1 MTKVYVLLY
10 STLMYIK
17 REIETEFSKSLAS
30 PKVVMLLGARQVG
43 KTTLVKEL
51 LKDDAVFFNLDLEID
66 KTTILSVSSLNPAEA
81 IKKLGN
87 HKVIIFDE
95 AQRLPEI
102 GTIVKGWHDSK
113 LPNKII
119 LTGSS
124 SLNLLNQSA
133 ESLTGRN
140 EKLFLPPL
148 LFQEI
153 LASQNWYPNFLR
165 EKIVVDKFPKQ
176 VEAILMQSII
186 FGSYPEAV
194 LSSDPQKLL
203 LNLASDYL
211 IKDILQEGLVKDPSL
226 IRKLLMLLAHQIGA
240 EVSINELAAN
250 LSTTRVTVDRY
261 LNLLEQTFVIFRL
274 PAFSSNP
281 RKEISKNQKIY
292 FWDTGIRNAILNDF
306 SLNPLRPDIGALWEG
321 WVVAE
326 FAKQNLLTGQ
336 KNNLYFWRSKAGSE
350 VDLLIKK
357 SDLIKAY
364 EIKWQKK
371 FSNQKAFYKK
381 YGLKVEVINKSK
393 SIFRL

>member
-1 MTKVYVLLY
+1 
-10 STLMYIK
+10 MYIK

-30 PKVVMLLGARQVG
+30 PKVVMLLGPRQVG

-81 IKKLGN
+81 VKKLGN

-102 GTIVKGWHDSK
+102 GTIVKGWHDSQ

-153 LASQNWYPNFLR
+153 LASQNWYPNFLP
-165 EKIVVDKFPKQ
+165 EKMVVDKFPKQ

-186 FGSYPEAV
+186 FGSYPEVV

-211 IKDILQEGLVKDPSL
+211 IKDILQEGLIKDPSL

-240 EVSINELAAN
+240 EVSVNELAAN

-371 FSNQKAFYKK
+371 FSTQKAFNQK

-393 SIFRL
+393 PIFRL

>member
-1 MTKVYVLLY
+1 
-10 STLMYIK
+10 MYIK

-30 PKVVMLLGARQVG
+30 PKIVMLLGPRQVG

-66 KTTILSVSSLNPAEA
+66 KTTILSISSLNPAEA
-81 IKKLGN
+81 VKKLGN
-87 HKVIIFDE
+87 SKIIIFDE

-102 GTIVKGWHDSK
+102 GTIVKGWHDSQ

-153 LASQNWYPNFLR
+153 LASQNWYPNFLP
-165 EKIVVDKFPKQ
+165 EKMVVDKFPKQ

-186 FGSYPEAV
+186 FGSYPEVV

-211 IKDILQEGLVKDPSL
+211 IKDILQEGLIKDPSL

-250 LSTTRVTVDRY
+250 LFTTRVTVDRY

-357 SDLIKAY
+357 SNLIKAY

-381 YGLKVEVINKSK
+381 YGLKVEVINKNK
-393 SIFRL
+393 PIFRL